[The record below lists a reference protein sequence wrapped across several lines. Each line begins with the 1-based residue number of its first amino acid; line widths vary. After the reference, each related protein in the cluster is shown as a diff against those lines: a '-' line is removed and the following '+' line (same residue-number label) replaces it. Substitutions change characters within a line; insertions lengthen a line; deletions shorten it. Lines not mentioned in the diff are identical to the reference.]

1 MTEETPCDARESP
14 KPHADTTMYQSI
26 RTSAVANFSNSA
38 AMPDVGGEV
47 SAGRLTAVLRW
58 ILDID
63 PQLAIIDLGGL
74 RS

>member
-1 MTEETPCDARESP
+1 
-14 KPHADTTMYQSI
+14 
-26 RTSAVANFSNSA
+26 
-38 AMPDVGGEV
+38 MPDVGGEV